1 MAILTPVNITHNN
14 PELPTVYFSDVKG
27 NVWTTGSYNEQY
39 GIPEGKREL
48 GMIVY
53 FSSSQ
58 DFKYYKGGTTLDGDW
73 STSTNWE
80 VLGGN
85 SVNTG
90 SLLLTA
96 SVASN
101 TITFTKGNGDT
112 FPITVETGSGVLAA
126 ANFTASFNNQSTWTI
141 NHNLDYKYVL
151 VQIFDSNDNQIIP
164 EEITLV
170 DSNTA
175 QATFNSGVSGKAVV
189 TVGGTTLNAT
199 LPTGSNN
206 EIQYNNGGAF
216 GASSIF
222 QFDGTTVII
231 YDPTETRYA
240 FLTETSLF
248 NTSNVTQ
255 KTLLDDNYVEEFTTT
270 TTGVQFTGNIL
281 AGKIFDVT
289 NVTPY
294 DIAFL
299 SGSDNAWYPVT
310 GNSASLDSRLLG
322 VILSEGDILTEGYI
336 TVAAVA
342 SSATDAPLIHGTLE
356 PGSPVYISV
365 GTPNTQPYLS
375 TTRPNSAGKIVR
387 IVGHL
392 IYQNINIDDDYW
404 LMYFRPDHTWVEIA
418 P

>member
-85 SVNTG
+85 SINTG

-112 FPITVETGSGVLAA
+112 FPITVDTGSGALAA
-126 ANFTASFNNQSTWTI
+126 ANFTAPFNNESTWTI

-151 VQIFDSNDNQIIP
+151 VQIFDSSDNQIIP

-170 DSNTA
+170 NNNTA
-175 QATFNSGVSGKAVV
+175 QVTFNSNVTGTAVV
-189 TVGGTTLNAT
+189 TVGGTTLNTT
-199 LPTGSNN
+199 LPTGSNTQ
-206 EIQYNNGGAF
+206 IQYNNGGVF
-216 GASSIF
+216 GASSNFTFNGSTNLYTLKSISGGRTSF
-222 QFDGTTVII
+222 SNSSQYHNNSEVLQINELNTAWISGSTTGYQFGDK
-231 YDPTETRYA
+231 
-240 FLTETSLF
+240 F
-248 NTSNVTQ
+248 NTGAWSLGTVS
-255 KTLLDDNYVEEFTTT
+255 
-270 TTGVQFTGNIL
+270 
-281 AGKIFDVT
+281 AG
-289 NVTPY
+289 
-294 DIAFL
+294 DIVFL
-299 SGSDNAWYPVT
+299 SGSNSTWYRVVQSNP
-310 GNSASLDSRLLG
+310 SLASRLLG
-322 VILSEGDILTEGYI
+322 IYDGSFIITECYT
-336 TVAAVA
+336 TVTTA
-342 SSATDAPLIHGTLE
+342 SISTPNPQVDGTLE
-356 PGSPVYISV
+356 PGAPVYLKDSA
-365 GTPNTQPYLS
+365 TSSPWLS
-375 TTRPNSAGKIVR
+375 TTRPTTPGGVVR

-392 IYQNINIDDDYW
+392 MYQRSTDANYW
-404 LMYFRPDHTWVEIA
+404 LMHFRPDHTWIQL
-418 P
+418 